1 MVDRNR
7 SYASNVET
15 PQDDLDDILQQY
27 GYVSN
32 TFDHARDPYVSKQL
46 NDEIAARR
54 EDGSQGNG
62 SWMIAKDQP
71 RTTFEPP
78 EEIRRPET
86 AKSFASRL
94 VEDDQR
100 ARGRISADFD
110 ETAVERSERAA
121 DHQLDQ
127 IANDYDLD
135 YETDRFVPSEKSSHG
150 QSQS

>member
-1 MVDRNR
+1 MADRNR
-7 SYASNVET
+7 SHASKVET

-46 NDEIAARR
+46 NDGIAAQR
-54 EDGSQGNG
+54 EDEGQGNG

-100 ARGRISADFD
+100 ARGRISGDFD
-110 ETAVERSERAA
+110 GAVADRSEKA
-121 DHQLDQ
+121 DDQQLDQ